1 MQRVDYIIVGQG
13 LAGSCLALRLLM
25 CGKKVAVI
33 DEGNPHAA
41 SRVAAGLFNPVTGK
55 MPALTW
61 MASELFS
68 SLAIFYTEAEKY
80 TRTSF
85 YHPMPVYR
93 PFISLAEQ
101 YAWME
106 KATAGEMD
114 AFIQKIHHQQAFAE
128 EVTNPYGGIELRQCG
143 YINTANFL
151 KAVKKVVAE
160 QGIFMDE
167 AFRESELRLASGY
180 VQYSHLEAGKIV
192 FCTGVSCIRL
202 FDFVPIRPLKGEVLK
217 LQSSHRPQ
225 CIYNRGVYVVPEVW
239 IAGAT
244 YTKADQT
251 CAITGAART
260 QLERG
265 LNALIRFPCTITG
278 QDYGF
283 RPTLPDRRPVLGR
296 HPQYPH
302 VYIFN
307 GLGTKGVS
315 LAPYFSAQLLNYMEN
330 GVPLNQ
336 IVDVKRY
343 IFR

>member
-1 MQRVDYIIVGQG
+1 MQQIDYIIVGQG
-13 LAGSCLALRLLM
+13 LAGSCLALRLLRL
-25 CGKKVAVI
+25 GKKLAVI
-33 DEGNPHAA
+33 DAGNPHTA

-68 SLAIFYTEAEKY
+68 SLASFYLEAERY

-85 YHPMPVYR
+85 YHPTPVYR

-101 YAWME
+101 HAWME
-106 KATAGEMD
+106 KASAKGVEY
-114 AFIQKIHHQQAFAE
+114 FIQKIHYKPAFTH

-151 KAVKKVVAE
+151 KAVKKVVTE
-160 QGIFMDE
+160 QGIFME
-167 AFRESELRLASGY
+167 EPFRENELNLAGGY
-180 VQYSHLEAGKIV
+180 VRYKHLEAGKIV
-192 FCTGVSCIRL
+192 FCTGVSSIRF

-217 LQSSHRPQ
+217 LQSSHTPQ
-225 CIYNRGVYVVPEVW
+225 CIYNRGVYVVPGVW

-244 YTKADQT
+244 YTKADPT

-260 QLERG
+260 ELERG
-265 LNALIRFPCTITG
+265 LNALIRFPYTITG

-283 RPTLPDRRPVLGR
+283 RPTIPDRRPVLGC

-315 LAPYFSAQLLNYMEN
+315 LAPYFSAQLINYMEK